1 MIETELQLF
10 TDKDE
15 NTLVGVVNH
24 IVFEAQDTFYKVIVV
39 KIIEADFTWS
49 KSQITVVGNFSEIK
63 EGERYRFIGNLVAH
77 KTYGQQF
84 RVEHYQVDIVTT
96 EDGLITYFA
105 SENFPGIGKQTATK
119 LVKKLGTDA
128 ISKILADEKIL
139 ADVGLSRKQTETLLK
154 VLHANNGMED
164 IIVGLNSFGFSGNMA
179 SKVYNFYKEKTLEII
194 NENPYRL
201 AHDIKGIGFSRADQ
215 IAKELGFSSNDSR
228 RIEAAIFQTLY
239 MASDQE
245 GHTYLTLEQTVVKAQ
260 EYLEK
265 GRNEEIAPNEIANV
279 MIELGNNRKIIIVD
293 NLVYLKRNYQAEV
306 KIAENFYRLVK
317 DTDFSTFS
325 EEKLAKA
332 IRIVEK
338 RLHVTYGVDQVEAIK
353 AAINSPI
360 FLLTGG
366 PGTGKTTIIKGII
379 EVYRL
384 IHELGSKL
392 TASPIK
398 LAAPTGRAAKRMSEV
413 TEMPAST
420 IHRLLGL
427 GLSDSGPLE
436 EQEVKEIDGTLLII
450 DETSMVDTQLMEML
464 VEAIPS
470 GLQVILVGDKN
481 QLPSVGAGQV
491 FSDLLASNV
500 ISKIELNKIY
510 RQDDG
515 STIVNLAHSVQEGQL
530 PADLLV
536 KQADRSFITCQANQV
551 TQVVEQIVKIAVA
564 KGLAK
569 DDIQLLAPM
578 YKGVAGIDVLNELL
592 QDIFNPKVNGKKEVI
607 STTQKFRIGDRVLHL
622 VNKPED
628 NIFNGDIGKIVG
640 IEKGEKEKQAEEL
653 IVDFDGNEVSF
664 TAKDWGD
671 LRLAYCLSIH
681 KSQGSEFPVVILPLV
696 RQFSRMLTR
705 NLLYTAI
712 TRAKQKLIMIGEP
725 AAFKLSVETLSLNR
739 QTSLKNHLCEIFGV
753 TVKQVADIGSS
764 EGTITV
770 QEADTLLTPK
780 TNFSEIDPMIGMEQ
794 LSPYDFM

>member
-1 MIETELQLF
+1 MAEEIDLFKTPTEPSFFIGQVQSEIF
-10 TDKDE
+10 TSPDSFFKV
-15 NTLVGVVNH
+15 L
-24 IVFEAQDTFYKVIVV
+24 IVSVEEANFDWH
-39 KIIEADFTWS
+39 EPE
-49 KSQITVVGNFSEIK
+49 ITVTGSFGDLSDDQT
-63 EGERYRFIGNLVAH
+63 YRFEGKIVEH
-77 KTYGQQF
+77 PRYGQQF
-84 RVEHYQVDIVTT
+84 QATSYHVNRPTSK
-96 EDGLITYFA
+96 DGLVDFLSGKQFT
-105 SENFPGIGKQTATK
+105 GIGKKTAEK
-119 LVKKLGTDA
+119 IVDKLGTDA
-128 ISKILADEKIL
+128 INKIIADPHVLDKLKLRKAVKDSLVDNLRANQGMDEIII
-139 ADVGLSRKQTETLLK
+139 GLNDLGFGANLSSAIFDKYGEETL
-154 VLHANNGMED
+154 H
-164 IIVGLNSFGFSGNMA
+164 
-179 SKVYNFYKEKTLEII
+179 II
-194 NENPYRL
+194 NENPYQL
-201 AHDIKGIGFSRADQ
+201 AAEIDGISFNRADQ
-215 IAKELGFSSNDSR
+215 VAQKLGIATDDSR
-228 RIEAAIFQTLY
+228 RIDAAIIQTLDDLTMETGDTFTTTKPLLQQTIQLLAQGSGGRVSTDLIANQIVELEKNQEISY
-239 MASDQE
+239 ADEKIYPTALYNAEWQIADHLHRLLTVDQE
-245 GHTYLTLEQTVVKAQ
+245 KLPATTIEKTVTEVADQSGITY
-260 EYLEK
+260 
-265 GRNEEIAPNEIANV
+265 
-279 MIELGNNRKIIIVD
+279 
-293 NLVYLKRNYQAEV
+293 
-306 KIAENFYRLVK
+306 
-317 DTDFSTFS
+317 
-325 EEKLAKA
+325 
-332 IRIVEK
+332 
-338 RLHVTYGVDQVEAIK
+338 DQVQKEAIK
-353 AAINSPI
+353 TALNSKVM
-360 FLLTGG
+360 LLTGG